1 MSEHNYQPNSHKFRE
16 EQKEAERRVDKVIA
30 GNVKTRNNDMRK
42 FASTFISEDAK
53 DLKSYILM
61 DVLAPMIKNAIVD
74 GVTTAINIIFYG
86 RTGTRKTTSANS
98 AYVSYRDISTR
109 NGGRSYVSDNT
120 STLSRTNYN
129 TDEFVFDS
137 RADAAEILAQMD
149 AIVERYGM
157 VRVLDL
163 YDMVGKTCDH
173 TANKYGWTSTRDAQI
188 VPVRGG
194 YVIKMPRA
202 LPID

>member
-1 MSEHNYQPNSHKFRE
+1 MSEHKYQPNSHKFRE
-16 EQKEAERRVDKVIA
+16 EQKEAERRVDKVIT

-42 FASTFISEDAK
+42 FVSTFISEDVK
-53 DLKSYILM
+53 DLKSRILM

-74 GVTTAINIIFYG
+74 GFTTAINIIFYG
-86 RTGTRKTTSANS
+86 NTGTRKDKVGNG

-109 NGGRSYVSDNT
+109 NSGRSYVSDNT
-120 STLSRTNYN
+120 SSLSRTNYN

>member
-16 EQKEAERRVDKVIA
+16 EQKEAERRVDKVIT

-42 FASTFISEDAK
+42 LASAFISEDAK
-53 DLKSYILM
+53 DLKSYLLM
-61 DVLAPMIKNAIVD
+61 DVLVPMVKNAIVD

-86 RTGTRKTTSANS
+86 GTGARKDKAGNG

-109 NGGRSYVSDNT
+109 NSGRSYVSSNT